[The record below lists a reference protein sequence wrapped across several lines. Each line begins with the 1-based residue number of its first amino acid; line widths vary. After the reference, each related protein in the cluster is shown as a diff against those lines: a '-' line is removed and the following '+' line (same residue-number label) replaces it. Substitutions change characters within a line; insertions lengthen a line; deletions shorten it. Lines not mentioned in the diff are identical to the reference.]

1 MSDTWLFKIYCMYF
15 ILAVKVYLKAGEFD
29 VQMTVHRDKFL

>member
-1 MSDTWLFKIYCMYF
+1 MSDTWLFKIYFMNF

-29 VQMTVHRDKFL
+29 IQVTVHRDKFL